1 MSEIDYRELKRGGVM
16 RQQGTDRFIVRLHL
30 VAGGLSSTQA
40 SAVAEA
46 ADRFGSG
53 ALHLTSRQGIEIPD
67 VASGRL
73 TGLKEF
79 LAPHGIG
86 FGVCGPTVRGVT
98 ACQGC
103 RVCPNGVIDSAS
115 LAIAVDRAFYGK
127 QAPHKFKVGISG
139 CANNCLKAEEN
150 DFGVKG
156 WIEPRWSG
164 EGCTGCGLCVAV
176 CPVKAVRIA
185 DDQASIGIESSRC
198 IGCGDCIVS
207 CPSTS
212 MAEKTRGSRLFF
224 GGKLGRVPF
233 LGQPLFGVLTGT
245 EEVLAVIGEAL
256 EFFRLHGRARE
267 RFGDT
272 LQRVGFEA
280 LEAHVGATSVRIA
293 S

>member
-1 MSEIDYRELKRGGVM
+1 MIEIDYRELKRGGVM
-16 RQQGTDRFIVRLHL
+16 RQQGTDRFLVRLHL
-30 VAGGLSSTQA
+30 VAGELSSGQA
-40 SAVAEA
+40 RAVAEA
-46 ADRFGSG
+46 ADQFGSG

-67 VASGRL
+67 VPSAVL
-73 TGLKEF
+73 TALKEF

-86 FGVCGPTVRGVT
+86 FGVCGPTVRGVV

-103 RVCPNGVIDSAS
+103 HVCPNGVIDSPA
-115 LAIAVDRAFYGK
+115 LANEVDRAFYGK
-127 QAPHKFKVGISG
+127 PAPHKFKVGISG

-156 WIEPRWSG
+156 WIEPGWNG
-164 EGCTGCGLCVAV
+164 EGCTGCGLCAAV
-176 CPVKAVRIA
+176 CPVKAIRSAGVGGA
-185 DDQASIGIESSRC
+185 VEIESARC
-198 IGCGDCIVS
+198 IGCGDCIAS
-207 CPSTS
+207 CPSGS
-212 MAEKTRGSRLFF
+212 MAAKTRGHRVYF

-233 LGQPLFGVLTGT
+233 LGLPLFGVLTGT
-245 EEVLAVIGEAL
+245 EEVLAVIDEAL

-280 LEAHVGATSVRIA
+280 LEAHIGGIAVRIA

>member
-1 MSEIDYRELKRGGVM
+1 VSEIDYRELKRGGVM
-16 RQQGTDRFIVRLHL
+16 RQQGTDRFLVRLHL
-30 VAGGLSSTQA
+30 VAGRLSSGQA
-40 SAVAEA
+40 RAVAEA
-46 ADRFGSG
+46 AEHYGSG

-67 VASGRL
+67 VSSAAL
-73 TGLKEF
+73 TGLKDF

-115 LAIAVDRAFYGK
+115 LANEVDRAFFGK
-127 QAPHKFKVGISG
+127 QAPHKFKIGISG

-150 DFGVKG
+150 DLGVKG
-156 WIEPRWSG
+156 WIEPLWSG

-176 CPVKAVRIA
+176 CPVKAVRTVG
-185 DDQASIGIESSRC
+185 DGGPVEIESSRC
-198 IGCGDCIVS
+198 IGCGDCIIS
-207 CPSTS
+207 CPSAS
-212 MAEKTRGSRLFF
+212 MAEKTRGSRVFV

-233 LGQPLFGVLTGT
+233 LGQPVFGVLKSR
-245 EEVLAVIGEAL
+245 EEILAVIAEAL

-272 LQRVGFEA
+272 LQRTGFEA
-280 LEAHVGATSVRIA
+280 LEAHVGATARRIA
-293 S
+293 

>member
-1 MSEIDYRELKRGGVM
+1 VNEIDYRELKRGGVM
-16 RQQGTDRFIVRLHL
+16 RQQGVDRFLVRLHM
-30 VAGGLSSTQA
+30 VAGGLSSGQA
-40 SAVAEA
+40 RAVAAA

-67 VASGRL
+67 VPSAAL
-73 TGLKEF
+73 TELKEF

-103 RVCPNGVIDSAS
+103 RVCPNGVIDSTG
-115 LAIAVDRAFYGK
+115 LANEVDRAFYGK

-150 DFGVKG
+150 DLGVKG

-164 EGCTGCGLCVAV
+164 VGCTGCGLCVAV
-176 CPVKAVRIA
+176 CPVKAVRSPGA
-185 DDQASIGIESSRC
+185 GAPVEIESSRC

-207 CPSTS
+207 CPSAS
-212 MAEKTRGSRLFF
+212 MAEQARGCRIYF

-233 LGQPLFGVLTGT
+233 LGRPVSDVLTGT
-245 EEVLAVIGEAL
+245 AGVLGVIAEAL
-256 EFFRLHGRARE
+256 EFFRLHGCARE

-280 LEAHVGATSVRIA
+280 LAVHIGASARRVA
-293 S
+293 

>member
-16 RQQGTDRFIVRLHL
+16 RQQGTDRFLVRLHL
-30 VAGGLSSTQA
+30 VAGGLSSGQA
-40 SAVAEA
+40 RAVAEA
-46 ADRFGSG
+46 AERFGSG

-67 VASGRL
+67 VRSAAL
-73 TGLKEF
+73 TGLKDF
-79 LAPHGIG
+79 LAPHEIG

-115 LAIAVDRAFYGK
+115 LANEVDRAFFGK

-150 DFGVKG
+150 DLGIKG

-176 CPVKAVRIA
+176 CPVKAVLAGRE
-185 DDQASIGIESSRC
+185 DGVIEIDPTRC
-198 IGCGDCIVS
+198 IGCGDCIAS
-207 CPSTS
+207 CPSSS
-212 MAEKTRGSRLFF
+212 MVEKTRGSRVFV

-233 LGQPLFGVLTGT
+233 LGQPVFGVLDGM
-245 EEVLAVIGEAL
+245 EEVHAVIAEAL
-256 EFFRLHGRARE
+256 EFFRLHGRPRE

-272 LQRVGFEA
+272 LQRVGFGA
-280 LEAHVGATSVRIA
+280 LEAHVGATARRIA
-293 S
+293 

>member
-1 MSEIDYRELKRGGVM
+1 VSKIDYRELKRGGVM
-16 RQQGTDRFIVRLHL
+16 RQQGEDRFIVRLHL
-30 VAGGLSSTQA
+30 VAGDLSSGQA
-40 SAVAEA
+40 RAVAEA
-46 ADRFGSG
+46 ADQFGSG

-67 VASGRL
+67 VRSATL

-103 RVCPNGVIDSAS
+103 HICPNGVIDSPS
-115 LAIAVDRAFYGK
+115 LASEIDRAFYGK

-150 DFGVKG
+150 DLGIKG
-156 WIEPRWSG
+156 WIEPRWRG

-176 CPVKAVRIA
+176 CPVKAIRIA
-185 DDQASIGIESSRC
+185 GDGGAVKVEASRC
-198 IGCGDCIVS
+198 IGCGDCINT
-207 CPSTS
+207 CPSAS
-212 MAEKTRGSRLFF
+212 MTEKARGARVFV

-233 LGQPLFGVLTGT
+233 LGQPVFGVLNGT
-245 EEVLAVIGEAL
+245 EEILAVITEAL
-256 EFFRLHGRARE
+256 EFFRLHGRPRE

-272 LQRVGFEA
+272 LQRVGFDA
-280 LEAHVGATSVRIA
+280 LEVHAGAAVRRIA
-293 S
+293 

>member
-1 MSEIDYRELKRGGVM
+1 MSEINYRELKCGGVM
-16 RQQGTDRFIVRLHL
+16 RQKGDDRFLVRLHM
-30 VAGGLSSTQA
+30 VAGGLSSGQA
-40 SAVAEA
+40 RAVAEA
-46 ADRFGSG
+46 ADQFGSG

-67 VASGRL
+67 VSSAAL

-103 RVCPNGVIDSAS
+103 RVCPNGVIDSPS
-115 LAIAVDRAFYGK
+115 LADAVDRAFYGK

-150 DFGVKG
+150 DLGVKG
-156 WIEPRWSG
+156 WIEPRWNG
-164 EGCTGCGLCVAV
+164 DGCTGCGLCVAI
-176 CPVKAVRIA
+176 CPVKAVRFTGEGG
-185 DDQASIGIESSRC
+185 SVEIESSRC

-207 CPSTS
+207 CPSAS
-212 MAEKTRGSRLFF
+212 MAEKARGFRVFV

-233 LGQPLFGVLTGT
+233 LGQPVFGVLTGT
-245 EEVLAVIGEAL
+245 EEILAVIEEAL

-280 LEAHVGATSVRIA
+280 LEAYAGATARRVA
-293 S
+293 

>member
-16 RQQGTDRFIVRLHL
+16 RQQGEDRFLVRLHL
-30 VAGGLSSTQA
+30 VAGGLSSGQA
-40 SAVAEA
+40 RAVAEA
-46 ADRFGSG
+46 AELFGSG

-67 VASGRL
+67 VRSAAL
-73 TGLKEF
+73 TGLKQF

-103 RVCPNGVIDSAS
+103 KVCPNGVIDSAG
-115 LAIAVDRAFYGK
+115 LANEVDRAFFGT

-150 DFGVKG
+150 DLGVKG

-164 EGCTGCGLCVAV
+164 EGCTGCGVCVAV
-176 CPVKAVRIA
+176 CPVRALRAV
-185 DDQASIGIESSRC
+185 DDGRVEIDGSRC
-198 IGCGDCIVS
+198 IGCGDCITS
-207 CPSTS
+207 CPSSS
-212 MAEKTRGSRLFF
+212 MAEKTRGSRVFV

-233 LGQPLFGVLTGT
+233 LGQPVFGVLGGT
-245 EEVLAVIGEAL
+245 EEVLAVIAQAL
-256 EFFRLHGRARE
+256 EFFRAHGRARE

-280 LEAHVGATSVRIA
+280 LEAHVGATARRIA
-293 S
+293 